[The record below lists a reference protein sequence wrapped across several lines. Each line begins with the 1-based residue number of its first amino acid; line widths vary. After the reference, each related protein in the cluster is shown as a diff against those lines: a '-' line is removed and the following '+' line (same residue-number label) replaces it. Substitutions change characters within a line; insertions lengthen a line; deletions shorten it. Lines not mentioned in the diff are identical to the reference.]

1 MSKTLFVAEV
11 ANEAGVTKVVAKNV
25 LDAMV
30 TVVTREL
37 GIDGE
42 SAIPGIGKLIAAERP
57 ARKGRNPKTGESV
70 DAPASTTIRLRA
82 ASSLK
87 SAVQ

>member
-1 MSKTLFVAEV
+1 MSKTLFLAEV
-11 ANEAGVTKVVAKNV
+11 ANEAGVTKVVAEKV
-25 LDAMV
+25 LSAMV
-30 TVVTREL
+30 TVVAREL
-37 GIDGE
+37 GVDGE
-42 SAIPGIGKLIAAERP
+42 STIPGIGKLIAAERP

-70 DAPASTTIRLRA
+70 DVPASTTIRLRA